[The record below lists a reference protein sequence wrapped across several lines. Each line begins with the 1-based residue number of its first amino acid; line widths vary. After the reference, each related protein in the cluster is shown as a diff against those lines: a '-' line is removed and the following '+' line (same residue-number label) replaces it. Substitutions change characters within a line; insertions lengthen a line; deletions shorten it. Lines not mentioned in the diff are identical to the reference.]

1 MAGPNGSTAV
11 NADHVEVDI
20 SQWPQA
26 EFMRVEAIVRPWRL
40 QDVVHELSA
49 HGILGMTATQVLGV
63 GVQGGTRERY
73 GGTEH
78 GIENLIE
85 KTKLEVVCFR
95 SQVNTVT
102 RIICDAARTGEIG
115 DGKVFI
121 VPVVDVVRI
130 RTGETGAIAERMAGG
145 MSDRLSDDDE

>member
-1 MAGPNGSTAV
+1 MAGTNGSAAV
-11 NADHVEVDI
+11 SNEHIEVDL
-20 SQWPQA
+20 SSWPQA
-26 EFMRVEAIVRPWRL
+26 EFIRVEAIVRPWRL

-78 GIENLIE
+78 GVENLIE

-95 SQVNTVT
+95 GQVNTVT

-121 VPVVDVVRI
+121 LPIVDVVRI
-130 RTGETGAIAERMAGG
+130 RTGETGAIAERMVGG
-145 MSDRLSDDDE
+145 MSDRVSDTEE